1 MDDRDL
7 TIDEILN
14 LNKDKEEE
22 KLKQIDEILKT
33 TRKGKKRV
41 CPRCN
46 GQKVI
51 AQYAYHQNGICF
63 MCKGKGYI
71 KGSVF

>member
-1 MDDRDL
+1 MDGRDL

-14 LNKDKEEE
+14 LNKEKEQE
-22 KLKQIDEILKT
+22 KLKLIDSLLKKKT
-33 TRKGKKRV
+33 TKKKV

-63 MCKGKGYI
+63 MCKGKGYV